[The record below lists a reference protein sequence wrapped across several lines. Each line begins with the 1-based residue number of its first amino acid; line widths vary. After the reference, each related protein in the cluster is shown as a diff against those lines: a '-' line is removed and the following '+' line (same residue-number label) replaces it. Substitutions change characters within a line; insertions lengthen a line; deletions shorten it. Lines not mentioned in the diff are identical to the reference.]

1 MFSKEKHM
9 SQPWTVERVFASYSE
24 ATEFKTVV
32 QQSSR
37 GATLQVKI
45 IDRVAL
51 ILDVFAKRART
62 REGQLQVELAQLSY
76 MLPRLTGKGVIMSRT
91 GGGVAGQHNK
101 VPFAAE

>member
-1 MFSKEKHM
+1 M

-45 IDRVAL
+45 KRYSSLNGVERYGVKTRSDPAL
-51 ILDVFAKRART
+51 SDAIK
-62 REGQLQVELAQLSY
+62 QVEEKVS
-76 MLPRLTGKGVIMSRT
+76 K
-91 GGGVAGQHNK
+91 NK
-101 VPFAAE
+101 EKKVKV